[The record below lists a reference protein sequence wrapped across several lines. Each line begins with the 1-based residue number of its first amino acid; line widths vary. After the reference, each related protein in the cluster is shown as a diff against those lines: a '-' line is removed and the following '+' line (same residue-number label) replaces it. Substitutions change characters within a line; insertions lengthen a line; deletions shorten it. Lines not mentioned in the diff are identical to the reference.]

1 MTGRPSVRVCHRIVG
16 TACVVL
22 SMAIPAASCAQAD
35 AERLA
40 TLAREFT
47 DPLTTLPQLFL
58 QDAYTPE
65 NHGTDAQTN
74 RVVGR
79 LIVPRIPRFT
89 LLPFVQLVRPSL
101 FLVTVPTGKG
111 SATRTAFGDMQLFD
125 LFVLPWP
132 TAESGV
138 RVGVGPIFVF
148 PTATDKAAGQE
159 AWQLGPALGAVYK
172 AIPRLLLA
180 GLVQSPIPFAY
191 TSSEHSVRNVVTVQ
205 PAVLLQI
212 VGGWYVKSADATWTF
227 GWERGA
233 PTILPLSL
241 GVGHVTVR
249 EGWPPINVFASSE
262 WTAYRH
268 NAPTAPEVTVRLGV
282 TVAFPEW
289 RAW

>member
-1 MTGRPSVRVCHRIVG
+1 
-16 TACVVL
+16 
-22 SMAIPAASCAQAD
+22 MAIPAASWAQAD

-148 PTATDKAAGQE
+148 PTATNKAAGQE

>member
-1 MTGRPSVRVCHRIVG
+1 MSLRPSGVYR
-16 TACVVL
+16 TVVAAAYAAL
-22 SMAIPAASCAQAD
+22 VLAVAAASAAETD
-35 AERLA
+35 TERLA
-40 TLAREFT
+40 TLAREFS
-47 DPLTTLPQLFL
+47 DPLTTLPQFFL
-58 QDAYTPE
+58 QDAYTPA

-74 RVVGR
+74 RVVAR

-111 SATRTAFGDMQLFD
+111 AATRTELGDMQLFD

-132 TAESGV
+132 TAKSGL
-138 RVGVGPIFVF
+138 RVGVGPTFVF

-172 AIPRLLLA
+172 AFPRLLL
-180 GLVQSPIPFAY
+180 GTLVQSPIAFAY
-191 TSSEHSVRNVVTVQ
+191 TSSEHRTRNVVTVQ
-205 PAVLLQI
+205 PPILLQV
-212 VGGWYVKSADATWTF
+212 VGGWYVKWAHASWTL

-249 EGWPPINVFASSE
+249 EGWPPLNVFVSGE
-262 WTAYRH
+262 WIAYRH
-268 NAPTAPEVTVRLGV
+268 NAPTAPEATVRFGM
-282 TVAFPEW
+282 TVAFPNW

>member
-1 MTGRPSVRVCHRIVG
+1 VA
-16 TACVVL
+16 ACLALVL
-22 SMAIPAASCAQAD
+22 GAAGPCRAETD
-35 AERLA
+35 PERLA

-65 NHGTDAQTN
+65 NRGTDAQTN
-74 RVVGR
+74 RVVAR

-111 SATRTAFGDMQLFD
+111 TATRTEFGDMQLFD

-132 TAESGV
+132 APASGL
-138 RVGVGPIFVF
+138 RVGVGPTFVF
-148 PTATDKAAGQE
+148 PTATDRRAGQQ

-172 AIPRLLLA
+172 GIPRLLLG
-180 GLVQSPIPFAY
+180 GLIQSPIAFAY
-191 TSSEHSVRNVVTVQ
+191 TASEHRARNVVTVQ

-227 GWERGA
+227 GWESGA
-233 PTILPLSL
+233 PTIVPLSL
-241 GVGHVTVR
+241 GVGHVAVR
-249 EGWPPINVFASSE
+249 EGWPPINLFVSGE
-262 WTAYRH
+262 WTVYRH
-268 NAPTAPEVTVRLGV
+268 DAPRVPEATVRFGM
-282 TVAFPEW
+282 TMAFPEW